1 MKNLLEKP
9 NWLGEILTT
18 GGLGA
23 FVTITALASFTNV
36 ALASESSLVLEEV
49 IVTATRRDESLQDV
63 AVSVASI
70 DAELDQATVRR
81 LDDLQTYSPNL
92 YIRRS
97 PGIASGASIT
107 IRGIGTQDSDKSL
120 DPAIGVMMD
129 GVFLGTSSGVLMQNF
144 DVKRVEVLR
153 GPQGTLYGKNTTGGL
168 INIIRGDVTMAWG
181 GDFSITTDEYGR
193 EDLKA
198 VVNVPVVD
206 DKFGVKLFG
215 AQVKSDGYVY
225 NTTLKEDV
233 GGDDV
238 RNYGFAALWTPT
250 DELDIK
256 LHYEKTQD
264 QSDQGAYV
272 NRNVAT
278 DNTCA
283 FPFFNACLTNTTD
296 NENQNSSNTRN
307 FSDNEY
313 DTTILTANWDL
324 GDGMVVTYI
333 GSKRDMD
340 EQNMQ
345 SFDAAP
351 IDFLDMNYFNE
362 WDQQSHELRL
372 TSNFDGPFNFVA
384 GYYAFDVEYEQYWDV
399 AHLHH
404 TFARITAATI
414 KLYPDNISPTSLR
427 SQGQRQQT
435 DSNAVFASADY
446 AFNDQWTLTVGG
458 RYTQEEK
465 DFSGDDGSIAWDPA
479 AGDTRPTD
487 HATWERSAKWSEFTP
502 SASLRFQMSDDLL
515 LWGSYAKGF
524 KSGGFFGRQANF
536 QNVDVTFDPEYV
548 DNIELGFKSNLMD
561 GRMTLNAAYF
571 FSDYTDKQESILVP
585 RGPTDVAT
593 IVRNAATEEIKGLEI
608 DFNFQIA
615 ENWFLRGNYG
625 YLDASYDDF
634 VADIDGLNAD
644 GEIELTDNSY
654 MRPRNTPENSFGLST
669 TYTQQI
675 GQGNLQGTLAYRYRD
690 SIEVDLVSQVPTKAR
705 APLDSGGIGAVGSIS
720 DISAQLSYMFSED
733 RYRITVYGKNLT
745 DEREI
750 IQSTIGG
757 IATRGYWN
765 DPRTVGVELSAKF

>member
-1 MKNLLEKP
+1 MKKLLGKP

-296 NENQNSSNTRN
+296 NEIRT
-307 FSDNEY
+307 
-313 DTTILTANWDL
+313 
-324 GDGMVVTYI
+324 
-333 GSKRDMD
+333 
-340 EQNMQ
+340 
-345 SFDAAP
+345 P
-351 IDFLDMNYFNE
+351 
-362 WDQQSHELRL
+362 
-372 TSNFDGPFNFVA
+372 
-384 GYYAFDVEYEQYWDV
+384 
-399 AHLHH
+399 
-404 TFARITAATI
+404 
-414 KLYPDNISPTSLR
+414 PT
-427 SQGQRQQT
+427 
-435 DSNAVFASADY
+435 
-446 AFNDQWTLTVGG
+446 
-458 RYTQEEK
+458 
-465 DFSGDDGSIAWDPA
+465 
-479 AGDTRPTD
+479 
-487 HATWERSAKWSEFTP
+487 
-502 SASLRFQMSDDLL
+502 
-515 LWGSYAKGF
+515 
-524 KSGGFFGRQANF
+524 
-536 QNVDVTFDPEYV
+536 
-548 DNIELGFKSNLMD
+548 
-561 GRMTLNAAYF
+561 
-571 FSDYTDKQESILVP
+571 
-585 RGPTDVAT
+585 
-593 IVRNAATEEIKGLEI
+593 
-608 DFNFQIA
+608 
-615 ENWFLRGNYG
+615 
-625 YLDASYDDF
+625 
-634 VADIDGLNAD
+634 
-644 GEIELTDNSY
+644 
-654 MRPRNTPENSFGLST
+654 
-669 TYTQQI
+669 
-675 GQGNLQGTLAYRYRD
+675 QGT
-690 SIEVDLVSQVPTKAR
+690 
-705 APLDSGGIGAVGSIS
+705 
-720 DISAQLSYMFSED
+720 SA
-733 RYRITVYGKNLT
+733 TTN
-745 DEREI
+745 
-750 IQSTIGG
+750 TI
-757 IATRGYWN
+757 R
-765 DPRTVGVELSAKF
+765 RS

>member
-1 MKNLLEKP
+1 MKNLLGKP

-23 FVTITALASFTNV
+23 FVAITALASSTNV

-399 AHLHH
+399 SHLHWTYH
-404 TFARITAATI
+404 SITGGAFF
-414 KLYPDNISPTSLR
+414 PDVDTPTSVKT
-427 SQGQRQQT
+427 QGQRQQT
-435 DSNAVFASADY
+435 ESNAVFASADY

-465 DFSGDDGSIAWDPA
+465 DFSGDDGSIGWDPA

-502 SASLRFQMSDDLL
+502 SAALRFQMSDNLL

-548 DNIELGFKSNLMD
+548 DNIEFGFKSNLMD

-585 RGPTDVAT
+585 RGPADVAT